1 MSIRLL
7 FLGGVWPLND
17 SWLFRAY
24 GAIIFSMGLATC
36 VDGALAVY
44 FIWRQME
51 ETTLVLSNTFTIGS
65 GVMKMGLFVRD
76 RKLYS
81 ALVRRLDALVSSQDE
96 YSGKD
101 PQLEKVLEDSKRYA
115 VRFPLSGF
123 LFMLVQA
130 CLWLPMPAIA
140 YPGQHRLPFVQH
152 DWSGNGSYRFYEMS
166 YALQCCSAFWLGKI
180 SIVLDCQFVAVMV
193 LVTAQLKILAV
204 RMENLRTEA
213 KSITEYRICND
224 KSPEVEYDCKMYKDL
239 RRCIESHQEILRFVS
254 CLQQVMSPLA
264 MTQFICSV
272 IVICVVLFQATYSQD
287 FATVLK
293 CVAFLPV
300 PCGQVFIYCWAADNM
315 TEQAKAVSNA
325 AYHCSWVDAGSR
337 FKRTLLLV
345 IGRAQRRLVLT
356 AGHLYTID
364 RAAFLSVGV
373 RVISHLCYV

>member
-1 MSIRLL
+1 
-7 FLGGVWPLND
+7 
-17 SWLFRAY
+17 
-24 GAIIFSMGLATC
+24 
-36 VDGALAVY
+36 
-44 FIWRQME
+44 
-51 ETTLVLSNTFTIGS
+51 
-65 GVMKMGLFVRD
+65 MGLFVRD

-180 SIVLDCQFVAVMV
+180 SIILDCQFVAIMV

-239 RRCIESHQEILRFVS
+239 RRCIESHQEILSWVAAGGWGVSTPVASQRGGIFLVRKSSGVVVPYQARLLMRTCRFLLPPSVGAEVAGS
-254 CLQQVMSPLA
+254 AAGVALVFAGLLA
-264 MTQFICSV
+264 AC
-272 IVICVVLFQATYSQD
+272 APSQD

-345 IGRAQRRLVLT
+345 IGRAQKRLVLT

-373 RVISHLCYV
+373 RVISHLCYI